1 MMSNNR
7 STGVIMT
14 ASSNEQDRHQCIH
27 DAQGKRTH
35 IVLTLEEYN
44 ALLGIYPEE
53 DEEISASEAE
63 AIREGLAE
71 IARGETVSAEEVQ
84 RQLNL
89 PVLFPVDKHSRMV

>member
-1 MMSNNR
+1 
-7 STGVIMT
+7 MT
-14 ASSNEQDRHQCIH
+14 LKQKLHERIESLSESELEWLNTMLERH
-27 DAQGKRTH
+27 
-35 IVLTLEEYN
+35 N
-44 ALLGIYPEE
+44 AEIPEE

-89 PVLFPVDKHSRMV
+89 PALFPIDKHSRMG

>member
-14 ASSNEQDRHQCIH
+14 ASSNEQDRHQYIH

-35 IVLTLEEYN
+35 IVLTLEE
-44 ALLGIYPEE
+44 IYPEE

-71 IARGETVSAEEVQ
+71 IARGETVSAEDVAAQ
-84 RQLNL
+84 FGLDLN
-89 PVLFPVDKHSRMV
+89 DIKARSSRA

>member
-1 MMSNNR
+1 MSNNR

-14 ASSNEQDRHQCIH
+14 AISNEQDRYQYIH
-27 DAQGKRTH
+27 DAQGNRTH

-63 AIREGLAE
+63 AIPEGLAE

-89 PVLFPVDKHSRMV
+89 PALFPIDKHSRMV